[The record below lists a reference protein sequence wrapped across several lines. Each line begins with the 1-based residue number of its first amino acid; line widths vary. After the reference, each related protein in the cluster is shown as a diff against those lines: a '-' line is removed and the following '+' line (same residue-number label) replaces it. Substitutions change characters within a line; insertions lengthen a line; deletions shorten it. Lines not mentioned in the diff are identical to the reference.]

1 MDETLFRWAMISSSF
16 AFGVGL
22 IGLLL
27 AIMPNK
33 HTGKAYNRCFD
44 FNLAIGA
51 SSILDMIFG
60 ICSLF
65 CYHSPDEPFLAT
77 AIAMAILPI
86 VTFLIIT
93 TRLIWEFAYNNPEY
107 ESQEKDNALVRTE
120 TMEYG
125 RRYPN
130 GVEEYARR
138 TRVTPDMSSVLIDA
152 IRNRFDS
159 KERI

>member
-1 MDETLFRWAMISSSF
+1 MDETLFRWSMISSSF

-33 HTGKAYNRCFD
+33 HTGKAYDRCLD

-51 SSILDMIFG
+51 SSILDMIAG
-60 ICSLF
+60 ICNLF
-65 CYHSPDEPFLAT
+65 CYHNPDEPFLAT
-77 AIAMAILPI
+77 AIVMVIFPI
-86 VTFLIIT
+86 VTLLIIT
-93 TRLIWEFAYNNPEY
+93 TRLMWESAYNNTEY

-120 TMEYG
+120 TLEYG

-130 GVEEYARR
+130 GVEEYARH
-138 TRVTPDMSSVLIDA
+138 TRVTPDKSSVLIDA
-152 IRNRFDS
+152 MQNRFA
-159 KERI
+159 